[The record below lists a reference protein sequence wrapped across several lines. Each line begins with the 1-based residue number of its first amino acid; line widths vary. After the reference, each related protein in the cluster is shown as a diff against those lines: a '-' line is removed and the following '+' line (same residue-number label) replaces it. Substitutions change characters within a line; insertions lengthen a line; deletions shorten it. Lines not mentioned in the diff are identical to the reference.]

1 MRELKICAASSM
13 NIDFIDGLRAF
24 ATRTS
29 SIKDLLKTEEATK
42 TSLVMP
48 MIQLLGY
55 NVFDPTEVTPE
66 LVADV
71 GTKKGEKVD
80 YAILQDGNPI
90 ILFEC
95 KKAGA
100 DLHLNH
106 ASQLFRYFHVTAAR
120 FGVLTNGLVYKFY
133 TDLEQANKMDETP
146 FFEFNLM
153 AFEDRDVEE
162 LKKFSKVSFN
172 LEVILTTANEL
183 KYMRAI
189 HGRMSEWL
197 INPPEEFVRL
207 LATDLIGG
215 RRFTP
220 GLKDQ
225 FTEITKRAIGQLITE
240 RINDRLKIAMSP
252 DLGSVNVPQSV
263 VSGEAGPA
271 AAVQTDSVVTT
282 REELEGFHIVRS
294 ILREIVNPERVVM
307 RDSLTYC
314 AILLDDNNRKTICR
328 LRFNNAQKLA
338 IGVLD
343 QNKEEQRFVIAKL
356 DDIYGHADQ
365 LKSAVKAHLQLAD
378 QPAGN
383 PAS

>member
-1 MRELKICAASSM
+1 MLWSYTISGANM
-13 NIDFIDGLRAF
+13 DFIDSLRAF
-24 ATRTS
+24 AARIQ

-80 YAILQDGNPI
+80 YAILQGGNPI

-172 LEVILTTANEL
+172 LDVILTTANEL

-207 LATDLIGG
+207 LAVDLIGG

-220 GLKDQ
+220 ALKDQ
-225 FTEITKRAIGQLITE
+225 FTEITKRAIGQLISE
-240 RINDRLKIAMSP
+240 RINERLKIAMAS
-252 DLGSVNVPQSV
+252 DLGSVSV
-263 VSGEAGPA
+263 LPSVTSDEASPA
-271 AAVQTDSVVTT
+271 AVAQADSVVTT
-282 REELEGFHIVRS
+282 REELEGFHIIRS

-314 AILLDDNNRKTICR
+314 AVLLDDNNRKTICR
-328 LRFNNAQKLA
+328 LRFNNAQKLS

-343 QNKEEQRFVIAKL
+343 QNKEEQRFVLAKL
-356 DDIYGHADQ
+356 DDIYGYAEQ
-365 LKSAVKAHLQLAD
+365 LKSAVKAYLQLAD
-378 QPAGN
+378 QSTGN